1 MSKQILWNKLI
12 LEEFINLA
20 SLTEDELS
28 DVTKYTEESM
38 EVKEKHPELSD
49 TLQQIASQEE
59 KHYEMLMNALE
70 NIAEKKELSSD
81 EKAVYCFIKK
91 RLQKMHGNIKK
102 MV

>member
-1 MSKQILWNKLI
+1 MMEL
-12 LEEFINLA
+12 LEQLSDWA
-20 SLTEDELS
+20 EDELS

-91 RLQKMHGNIKK
+91 RLKKMHEHVKK
-102 MV
+102 MA

>member
-1 MSKQILWNKLI
+1 MMEL
-12 LEEFINLA
+12 LEQLSDWA
-20 SLTEDELS
+20 EDELS
-28 DVTKYTEESM
+28 DVTKYSEESM

-81 EKAVYCFIKK
+81 EKAVYCYVKK
-91 RLQKMHGNIKK
+91 RLKKMHERVKALQ
-102 MV
+102 

>member
-1 MSKQILWNKLI
+1 MMELLEKLSDW
-12 LEEFINLA
+12 A
-20 SLTEDELS
+20 EDELS

-59 KHYEMLMNALE
+59 KHYEMLMNSLE

-91 RLQKMHGNIKK
+91 RLKKMHERVKK
-102 MV
+102 ML

>member
-1 MSKQILWNKLI
+1 MMELLEKLSDW
-12 LEEFINLA
+12 A
-20 SLTEDELS
+20 EDELS

-59 KHYEMLMNALE
+59 KHYEMLMNSLE

-91 RLQKMHGNIKK
+91 RLQKMHERVKK

>member
-1 MSKQILWNKLI
+1 MMELLEKLSDW
-12 LEEFINLA
+12 A
-20 SLTEDELS
+20 EDELS

-59 KHYEMLMNALE
+59 KHYEMLMNSLE
-70 NIAEKKELSSD
+70 NIADKKELSSD

-91 RLQKMHGNIKK
+91 RLQKMHERVKK
-102 MV
+102 MA

>member
-1 MSKQILWNKLI
+1 MMELLEKLSDW
-12 LEEFINLA
+12 A
-20 SLTEDELS
+20 EDELS

-59 KHYEMLMNALE
+59 KHYEMLMSALE

-91 RLQKMHGNIKK
+91 RLKKMHERVKK
-102 MV
+102 MA

>member
-1 MSKQILWNKLI
+1 MMELLEKLSDW
-12 LEEFINLA
+12 A
-20 SLTEDELS
+20 EDELS
-28 DVTKYTEESM
+28 DVTKYTDESM

-59 KHYEMLMNALE
+59 KHYEMLMNSLE

-91 RLQKMHGNIKK
+91 RLQKMHDRVKSMK
-102 MV
+102 

>member
-1 MSKQILWNKLI
+1 MMELLEKLSDW
-12 LEEFINLA
+12 A
-20 SLTEDELS
+20 EDELS

-38 EVKEKHPELSD
+38 EVKEKHSELSD

-59 KHYEMLMNALE
+59 KHYEMLMNSLE

-91 RLQKMHGNIKK
+91 RLQKMHDRVKSMK
-102 MV
+102 

>member
-1 MSKQILWNKLI
+1 MMELLEKLSDW
-12 LEEFINLA
+12 A
-20 SLTEDELS
+20 EDELS
-28 DVTKYTEESM
+28 DLTKYTEESM

-59 KHYEMLMNALE
+59 KHYEMLMNSLE

-81 EKAVYCFIKK
+81 EKAVYCYIKK
-91 RLQKMHGNIKK
+91 RLKKMHERVKN

>member
-1 MSKQILWNKLI
+1 MMELLEKLSDW
-12 LEEFINLA
+12 A
-20 SLTEDELS
+20 EDELS

-59 KHYEMLMNALE
+59 KHYEMLMNSLE

-91 RLQKMHGNIKK
+91 RLQKMHERVKK
-102 MV
+102 MA

>member
-1 MSKQILWNKLI
+1 MMEL
-12 LEEFINLA
+12 LEQLSDWA
-20 SLTEDELS
+20 EDELS

-91 RLQKMHGNIKK
+91 RLKKMHERVKN

>member
-1 MSKQILWNKLI
+1 MELLEKLSDW
-12 LEEFINLA
+12 A
-20 SLTEDELS
+20 EDELS

-59 KHYEMLMNALE
+59 KHYEMLMNSLE

-81 EKAVYCFIKK
+81 EKAVYCYIKK
-91 RLQKMHGNIKK
+91 RLKKMHDRVKSSQ
-102 MV
+102 

>member
-1 MSKQILWNKLI
+1 MMELLEKLSDW
-12 LEEFINLA
+12 A
-20 SLTEDELS
+20 EDELS
-28 DVTKYTEESM
+28 DVTKYTEESI
-38 EVKEKHPELSD
+38 EVKEKHPDLSD

-91 RLQKMHGNIKK
+91 RLKKMHERVKK
-102 MV
+102 MA

>member
-1 MSKQILWNKLI
+1 MMELLEKLSDW
-12 LEEFINLA
+12 A
-20 SLTEDELS
+20 EDELS
-28 DVTKYTEESM
+28 DVMKYTEESM

-59 KHYEMLMNALE
+59 KHYEMLMNSLE

-91 RLQKMHGNIKK
+91 RLQKMHERVKK

>member
-1 MSKQILWNKLI
+1 MMEL
-12 LEEFINLA
+12 LEQLSDWA
-20 SLTEDELS
+20 EDELS
-28 DVTKYTEESM
+28 DVTKYSEEAM

-81 EKAVYCFIKK
+81 EKAVYCYIKK
-91 RLQKMHGNIKK
+91 RLKKMHERVKN

>member
-1 MSKQILWNKLI
+1 MMELLEKLSDW
-12 LEEFINLA
+12 A
-20 SLTEDELS
+20 EDELS

-59 KHYEMLMNALE
+59 KHYEMLMNSLE

-81 EKAVYCFIKK
+81 EKAVYCYIKK
-91 RLQKMHGNIKK
+91 RLKKMHDRVKSSQ
-102 MV
+102 

>member
-1 MSKQILWNKLI
+1 MMELLEKLSDW
-12 LEEFINLA
+12 A
-20 SLTEDELS
+20 EDELS

-59 KHYEMLMNALE
+59 KHYVMLMNSLE

-81 EKAVYCFIKK
+81 EKAVYCFIKN
-91 RLQKMHGNIKK
+91 RLQKMHERVKK
-102 MV
+102 ML

>member
-1 MSKQILWNKLI
+1 MMEL
-12 LEEFINLA
+12 LELLSDWA
-20 SLTEDELS
+20 EDELS

-59 KHYEMLMNALE
+59 KPYEMLMNSLE

-91 RLQKMHGNIKK
+91 RLKKMHERVKK

>member
-1 MSKQILWNKLI
+1 MMELLEKLSDW
-12 LEEFINLA
+12 A
-20 SLTEDELS
+20 EDELS

-91 RLQKMHGNIKK
+91 RLQKMHERVKK
-102 MV
+102 ML

>member
-1 MSKQILWNKLI
+1 MMEL
-12 LEEFINLA
+12 LEQLSDWA
-20 SLTEDELS
+20 EDELS

-91 RLQKMHGNIKK
+91 RLKKMHERVKK
-102 MV
+102 MA

>member
-1 MSKQILWNKLI
+1 MMELLEKLSDW
-12 LEEFINLA
+12 A
-20 SLTEDELS
+20 EDELS
-28 DVTKYTEESM
+28 DVTKYSEESM

-59 KHYEMLMNALE
+59 KHYEMLMNSLE

-91 RLQKMHGNIKK
+91 RLQKMHDRVKSMK
-102 MV
+102 

>member
-1 MSKQILWNKLI
+1 MMELLEKLSDW
-12 LEEFINLA
+12 A
-20 SLTEDELS
+20 EDELS

-59 KHYEMLMNALE
+59 KHYEMLMNSLE
-70 NIAEKKELSSD
+70 NITEKKELSSD

-91 RLQKMHGNIKK
+91 RLQKMHDRVESMK
-102 MV
+102 

>member
-1 MSKQILWNKLI
+1 MMELLEKLSDW
-12 LEEFINLA
+12 A
-20 SLTEDELS
+20 EDELS

-59 KHYEMLMNALE
+59 KHYEMLMNSLE

-81 EKAVYCFIKK
+81 EKAVYCFMKK
-91 RLQKMHGNIKK
+91 RLKKMHERVKK

>member
-1 MSKQILWNKLI
+1 MMEL
-12 LEEFINLA
+12 LEQLSDWA
-20 SLTEDELS
+20 EDELS

-81 EKAVYCFIKK
+81 EKAVYCYIKK
-91 RLQKMHGNIKK
+91 RLKKMHERVKN

>member
-1 MSKQILWNKLI
+1 MMELLEKLSDW
-12 LEEFINLA
+12 A
-20 SLTEDELS
+20 EDELS

-91 RLQKMHGNIKK
+91 RLQKMHDRVKSMK
-102 MV
+102 

>member
-1 MSKQILWNKLI
+1 MMELLEKLSDW
-12 LEEFINLA
+12 A
-20 SLTEDELS
+20 EDELS

-59 KHYEMLMNALE
+59 KHYEMLMNSLE

-91 RLQKMHGNIKK
+91 RLQKMHERVKK
-102 MV
+102 ML

>member
-1 MSKQILWNKLI
+1 MMELLEKLSDW
-12 LEEFINLA
+12 A
-20 SLTEDELS
+20 EDELS

-38 EVKEKHPELSD
+38 EVKEKHSELSD

-59 KHYEMLMNALE
+59 KHYEMLMNSLE

>member
-1 MSKQILWNKLI
+1 MELLEKLSDW
-12 LEEFINLA
+12 A
-20 SLTEDELS
+20 EDELS
-28 DVTKYTEESM
+28 DVTKYSEESM

-59 KHYEMLMNALE
+59 KHYEMLMNSLE

-91 RLQKMHGNIKK
+91 RLQKMHDRVKSMK
-102 MV
+102 

>member
-1 MSKQILWNKLI
+1 MMELLEKLSDW
-12 LEEFINLA
+12 A
-20 SLTEDELS
+20 EDELS

-59 KHYEMLMNALE
+59 KHYEMLMNSLE

-91 RLQKMHGNIKK
+91 RLKKMHERVKK

>member
-1 MSKQILWNKLI
+1 MMELI
-12 LEEFINLA
+12 EQLSDWA
-20 SLTEDELS
+20 EDELS

-81 EKAVYCFIKK
+81 EKAVYCYIKK
-91 RLQKMHGNIKK
+91 RLKKMHDRVKSSQ
-102 MV
+102 

>member
-1 MSKQILWNKLI
+1 MELLEKLSDW
-12 LEEFINLA
+12 A
-20 SLTEDELS
+20 EDELS

-59 KHYEMLMNALE
+59 KHYEMLMNSLE

-91 RLQKMHGNIKK
+91 RLQKMHERVKK
-102 MV
+102 ML

>member
-1 MSKQILWNKLI
+1 MMEL
-12 LEEFINLA
+12 LELLSDWA
-20 SLTEDELS
+20 EDELS

-38 EVKEKHPELSD
+38 ELKEKHPELSD

-91 RLQKMHGNIKK
+91 CTYSFHSGP
-102 MV
+102 

>member
-1 MSKQILWNKLI
+1 MMEL
-12 LEEFINLA
+12 LELLSDWA
-20 SLTEDELS
+20 EDELS

-38 EVKEKHPELSD
+38 ELKEKHPELSD

-59 KHYEMLMNALE
+59 KHYEMLMNSLE

>member
-1 MSKQILWNKLI
+1 MMEL
-12 LEEFINLA
+12 LELLSDWA
-20 SLTEDELS
+20 EDELS

>member
-1 MSKQILWNKLI
+1 MMELLEKLSDW
-12 LEEFINLA
+12 A
-20 SLTEDELS
+20 EDELS
-28 DVTKYTEESM
+28 DLTKYTEESM

-59 KHYEMLMNALE
+59 KHYEMLMNSLE

-91 RLQKMHGNIKK
+91 RLQKMHDRVKSMK
-102 MV
+102 

>member
-1 MSKQILWNKLI
+1 MMEL
-12 LEEFINLA
+12 LEQLSDWA
-20 SLTEDELS
+20 EDELS
-28 DVTKYTEESM
+28 DVTKYSEESM

-81 EKAVYCFIKK
+81 EKAVYCYIKK
-91 RLQKMHGNIKK
+91 RLKKMHERVKN

>member
-1 MSKQILWNKLI
+1 MMELLEKLSDW
-12 LEEFINLA
+12 A
-20 SLTEDELS
+20 EDELS

-70 NIAEKKELSSD
+70 NIADKKELSSD

-91 RLQKMHGNIKK
+91 RLKKMHERVKK
-102 MV
+102 MA

>member
-1 MSKQILWNKLI
+1 MMELLEKLSDW
-12 LEEFINLA
+12 A
-20 SLTEDELS
+20 EDELS

-91 RLQKMHGNIKK
+91 RLKKMHERVKK
-102 MV
+102 MD

>member
-1 MSKQILWNKLI
+1 MMELLEKLSDW
-12 LEEFINLA
+12 A
-20 SLTEDELS
+20 EDELS

-38 EVKEKHPELSD
+38 EVKEKHSELSD

-91 RLQKMHGNIKK
+91 RLQKMHDRVKSMK
-102 MV
+102 